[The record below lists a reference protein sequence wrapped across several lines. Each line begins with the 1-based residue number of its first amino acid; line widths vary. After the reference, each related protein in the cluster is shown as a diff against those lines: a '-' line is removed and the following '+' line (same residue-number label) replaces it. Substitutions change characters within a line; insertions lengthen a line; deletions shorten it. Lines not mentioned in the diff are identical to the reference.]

1 MTLMNILTNRKYAWL
16 LLTLSLGIILLCTI
30 LYNRMAKPLKT
41 EGFSQELP
49 FVLKQQIAIYDDF
62 YVSIYDEIM
71 QPVKRVDY
79 EWAKIADATMP
90 SQKHSTF
97 LDVGSGT
104 GALTNAIQMAGYTIE
119 GIDISPTMK
128 QYAESRYPDLSI
140 TCGDVTDPMAY
151 DRSTFS
157 HVLCTGFTI
166 YQFPNTLEFFQNCF
180 YWLKP
185 NGYLI
190 LHVVDPHKFDTIV
203 PAGKPASLKSPQLYA
218 NKRITDTKI
227 DFQEFSYHST
237 YNLANYS
244 KDSTVTMKET
254 FTDRATN
261 NIRQNEMVYYMEE
274 PDAILTKARSCGFIV
289 HAQANYSEYNGD
301 ANQYLFILERPH

>member
-1 MTLMNILTNRKYAWL
+1 
-16 LLTLSLGIILLCTI
+16 
-30 LYNRMAKPLKT
+30 MAKPVKT

-49 FVLKQQIAIYDDF
+49 FVLKQQTNIYDDF

-71 QPVKRVDY
+71 QPMKRADF
-79 EWAKIADATMP
+79 ECAKIIDATMP
-90 SQKHSTF
+90 SKKHSTF

-104 GALTNAIQMAGYTIE
+104 GALTNAIQMAGYTVE

-128 QYAESRYPDLSI
+128 QYAETTYPDLSI

-166 YQFPNTLEFFQNCF
+166 YQFPNKLDFFQNCF

-185 NGYLI
+185 SGYLI
-190 LHVVDPHKFDTIV
+190 LHLVDPHKFDTIV

-218 NKRITDTKI
+218 NKRITDTEI

-237 YNLANYS
+237 YDLANYS
-244 KDSTVTMKET
+244 KDSTVIMKET